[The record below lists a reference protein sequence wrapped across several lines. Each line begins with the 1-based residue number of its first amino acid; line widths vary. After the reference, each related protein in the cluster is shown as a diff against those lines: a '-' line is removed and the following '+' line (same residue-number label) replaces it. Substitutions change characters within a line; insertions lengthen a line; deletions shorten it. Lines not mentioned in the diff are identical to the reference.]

1 MTGFPS
7 QNGIGQGTFEV
18 SMSEQTSV
26 EQLLDRIEG
35 LPVLPVVAAKLLEI
49 TEDELSSAKD
59 VAKLIES
66 DPSLT
71 AKTLKMANSPV
82 YRKSG
87 DIGTIPD
94 AVRFIGFNAVKS
106 TVLTLSVMGLFDAKR
121 AENKFDPDAFWL
133 HSLACGV
140 CCRELSAQ
148 TRSGSSF
155 MEESFVCGMLHDI
168 GKILMFQYLPEEWEQ
183 VMQVADRNKV
193 SVAEAERTVLGV
205 DHASVGSELLRRWKI
220 PEHICDAISLH
231 HGAPQ
236 KTGLQDLSLKLTTI
250 VHLSNVVAHVQ
261 KIGSSGDEAPRLI
274 RDEMRTSLSLSQE
287 DVGRIAEGLTDKV
300 WDTAGVMGI
309 KGSEKKSPFELLQE
323 SDRRMVLL
331 RSFFETQQQYRTLFD
346 SFPDA
351 LFLMTEV
358 VFDCNDQ
365 ACSLLGCGRG
375 EIIDQSLHAF
385 LPPTQPDG
393 RVSEEMMQERM
404 EHAFAGTPQSFYFQ
418 MRRQSGDLLDTEITL
433 KAFPVVN
440 NPTLQMTIRDIRERK
455 RAEELVRM
463 AYDDLEV
470 RVDKRTVELKKE
482 IAERKRIEQ
491 SLRTAKAETDNACRE
506 LLEAN
511 TRLEQATARSRNL
524 AEKAQAASVAKSE
537 FLANMS
543 HEIRTPMNGVIGM
556 TGLLL
561 DSELAPEHREYAE
574 TIRSSADSLLALVN
588 DILDFSK
595 IEAGQM
601 ELEVLDFDLRTTVE
615 DVTDMLAVRAND
627 KGLEASCLI
636 QSDVP
641 ALVRGD
647 PGRLR
652 QILINLMGNG
662 IKFTEKGEV
671 HTRVTVERETD
682 SHVTARFSVMDTGI
696 GIPKDRVDR
705 LFKSFSQLD
714 ASITR
719 RYGGSG
725 LGLAICKQLA
735 EMMGGQIGVESPSTS
750 LRTGEQG
757 RGSVFWFTV
766 ALEKQPA
773 GSRVEEIIPEDI
785 RGVRVLVVD
794 DHATN
799 RMVLRELL
807 RSWRCRFEEAA
818 GGLEALERLGQA
830 QAEGDPFRVAMLDM
844 QMPNMDGR
852 TLGVKIKADPLLS
865 DTLLVMLTSAGQ
877 RGDVAALQE
886 IGFAAYLNKPVKNSH
901 LYDCLTMVLGIP
913 GTGSEDPARQM
924 ITRHS
929 LREGKKRRTRILVA
943 EDNVVNQKVALRI
956 LEKLGYHADAVA
968 NGQEAVTA
976 LETVPYDLV
985 LMDVQMPEMNGFEAT
1000 RAIRD
1005 PQSKVLRRDI
1015 PIIAMT
1021 AHVLKGDRDRC
1032 LEAGMD
1038 DYISKPVTTSALNEI
1053 LEKRLGA
1060 GGNGKPSVP
1069 QLVPTL
1075 PVPVNIQRLNDITDG
1090 DLEFEQELIES
1101 FLADTE
1107 RHVADL
1113 ESAVQG
1119 DDGEEV
1125 RLQAHAIK
1133 GSSANAGAKRLE
1145 EIAVRLEEIRV
1156 GKEPERAQAL
1166 LDDLRSE
1173 FERVRE
1179 YLQDHME
1186 SQQPCIAA
1194 TAGP

>member
-1 MTGFPS
+1 
-7 QNGIGQGTFEV
+7 
-18 SMSEQTSV
+18 MSDQASV
-26 EQLLDRIEG
+26 GKLLDRIEG
-35 LPVLPVVAAKLLEI
+35 LPVLPVVAVKLLEI

-59 VAKLIES
+59 VASLIES

-106 TVLTLSVMGLFDAKR
+106 TVLTLSVMGLFDAR
-121 AENKFDPDAFWL
+121 RDGNSFDPDAFWL

-140 CCRELSAQ
+140 CCRDLSTQ

-155 MEESFVCGMLHDI
+155 VEESFVCGMLHDV
-168 GKILMFQYLPEEWEQ
+168 GKILLFQYLPEEWEQ
-183 VMQVADRNKV
+183 VMQVADRNKM

-231 HGAPQ
+231 HGAPE
-236 KTGLQDLSLKLTTI
+236 KSGTVDLTRKLTGI
-250 VHLSNVVAHVQ
+250 VLLSNAVAHVQ
-261 KIGSSGDEAPRLI
+261 KIGSGGDEAPRLI
-274 RDEMRTSLSLSQE
+274 SDEMRTPLSLSRE
-287 DVGRIAEGLTDKV
+287 DVGQIAEGLTEKV

-309 KGSEKKSPFELLQE
+309 KGSEKKSAFELLQE
-323 SDRRMVLL
+323 SDRRMAVL
-331 RSFFETQQQYRTLFD
+331 RSFSETQQQYRTLFD

-358 VFDCNDQ
+358 VFDCNEQ

-375 EIIDQSLHAF
+375 GIIDRSLHAF

-393 RVSEEMMQERM
+393 RASEEMLRERM
-404 EHAFAGTPQSFYFQ
+404 GHAFAGTPQSFYFQ
-418 MRRQSGDLLDTEITL
+418 MGRPNGDLLDTEITL

-455 RAEELVRM
+455 RAEELVRR
-463 AYDDLEV
+463 AYDELEV
-470 RVDKRTVELKKE
+470 RVEARTADLTKE
-482 IAERKRIEQ
+482 IAERKKIEQ
-491 SLRTAKAETDNACRE
+491 SLRTAKAEADKACRE

-511 TRLEQATARSRNL
+511 TRLEQATARSRSL

-561 DSELAPEHREYAE
+561 DSDLALEQREYAE
-574 TIRSSADSLLALVN
+574 TIRSSADSLLALIN

-615 DVTDMLAVRAND
+615 DVTDVLAVRAND
-627 KGLEASCLI
+627 KGLEFSCLV
-636 QSDVP
+636 QSEAP
-641 ALVRGD
+641 TLLRGD

-671 HTRVTVERETD
+671 HTRVTLEQETD
-682 SHVTARFSVMDTGI
+682 RHVTARFSVRDTGI
-696 GIPKDRVDR
+696 GIPQDRVDR
-705 LFKSFSQLD
+705 LFKSFSQVD

-719 RYGGSG
+719 RYGGTG

-735 EMMGGQIGVESPSTS
+735 EMMGGEIGVES
-750 LRTGEQG
+750 REGK
-757 RGSVFWFTV
+757 GSEFWFTV

-773 GSRVEEIIPEDI
+773 GNPVEVILPQDI

-794 DHATN
+794 DNATN
-799 RMVLRELL
+799 RLVLRELL
-807 RSWRCRFEEAA
+807 RSWGCRFEEASD
-818 GGLEALERLGQA
+818 GSGALERLGQA
-830 QAEGDPFRVAMLDM
+830 QAEGDPFRIALLDM
-844 QMPNMDGR
+844 QMPGMDGR
-852 TLGVKIKADPLLS
+852 TLGEKIKGDPVLS

-877 RGDVAALQE
+877 RGDVSALQE
-886 IGFAAYLNKPVKNSH
+886 IGFAAYLNKPVRNSH
-901 LYDCLTMVLGIP
+901 LHDCLTTVLGIP
-913 GTGSEDPARQM
+913 ADGSGGSVRQM

-929 LREGKKRRTRILVA
+929 LKEGKKRRTRILVA

-956 LEKLGYHADAVA
+956 LEKIGFHADAVA

-976 LETVPYDLV
+976 LETLPYDLV
-985 LMDVQMPEMNGFEAT
+985 LMDVQMPEMNGLEAT

-1005 PQSKVLRRDI
+1005 PEAKVLRRDI
-1015 PIIAMT
+1015 PIVAMT
-1021 AHVLKGDRDRC
+1021 AHALKGDRDKC
-1032 LEAGMD
+1032 LEAGMN
-1038 DYISKPVTTSALNEI
+1038 DYISKPVTTSALREI
-1053 LEKRLGA
+1053 LEKLLGPDQS
-1060 GGNGKPSVP
+1060 GKASSPAP
-1069 QLVPTL
+1069 APTL
-1075 PVPVNIQRLNDITDG
+1075 PVPVNVQRLNDITDG
-1090 DLEFEQELIES
+1090 DLSFEQELIES

-1107 RHVADL
+1107 RHLTDL
-1113 ESAVQG
+1113 ESAVREE
-1119 DDGEEV
+1119 DGEALK
-1125 RLQAHAIK
+1125 LQAHAIK
-1133 GSSANAGAKRLE
+1133 GTSANAGARRLE
-1145 EIAVRLEEIRV
+1145 EIAARIEEIRV
-1156 GKEPERAQAL
+1156 EKESERAREL
-1166 LDDLRSE
+1166 LEDLRAE

-1179 YLQDHME
+1179 YLQDHMK
-1186 SQQPCIAA
+1186 SLQPRIAA
-1194 TAGP
+1194 AAGC

>member
-1 MTGFPS
+1 
-7 QNGIGQGTFEV
+7 
-18 SMSEQTSV
+18 MSDQASV

-35 LPVLPVVAAKLLEI
+35 LPVLPVVAVKLLEI
-49 TEDELSSAKD
+49 TEDELSSARD

-71 AKTLKMANSPV
+71 AKTLKMANSAV

-106 TVLTLSVMGLFDAKR
+106 TVLTLSVMGLFDAKK
-121 AENKFDPDAFWL
+121 AGNKFDPDAFWL

-140 CCRELSAQ
+140 CCRDLSVQ
-148 TRSGSSF
+148 IRSGSSF
-155 MEESFVCGMLHDI
+155 VEESFVCGMLHDM
-168 GKILMFQYLPEEWEQ
+168 GKILLFQYLPKEWEQ
-183 VMQVADRNKV
+183 VLRVVDRNKV
-193 SVAEAERTVLGV
+193 SVAEAERAVLGT
-205 DHASVGSELLRRWKI
+205 DHASVGSELLRRWKL
-220 PEHICDAISLH
+220 PTQICDAISLH

-236 KTGLQDLSLKLTTI
+236 ESGTVDLSVKLSTI
-250 VHLSNVVAHVQ
+250 VQLANAVAHVQ
-261 KIGSSGDEAPRLI
+261 KIGSGGDEAPRLI
-274 RDEMRTSLSLSQE
+274 SNEMRTPLSLSRQ
-287 DVGRIAEGLTDKV
+287 DVSQIAEGLTEKV

-309 KGSEKKSPFELLQE
+309 KGSEKKSAFELLQE
-323 SDRRMVLL
+323 SDRRMAVL
-331 RSFFETQQQYRTLFD
+331 RSFSETQQRYRTLFD

-358 VFDCNDQ
+358 VFDCNEQ
-365 ACSLLGCGRG
+365 ACSLLDCGRG
-375 EIIDQSLHAF
+375 EIIDQSLQAF

-393 RVSEEMMQERM
+393 RTSEEMLQERM

-418 MRRQSGDLLDTEITL
+418 MGRPNGDLLDTEITL

-455 RAEELVRM
+455 RAEELVRR
-463 AYDDLEV
+463 AYDELEV
-470 RVDKRTVELKKE
+470 RVEERTADLTRE
-482 IAERKRIEQ
+482 IAERKKIEQ
-491 SLRTAKAETDNACRE
+491 SLRKAKAETDKACQE
-506 LLEAN
+506 LLDAN
-511 TRLEQATARSRNL
+511 KRLEQATARSRSL

-561 DSELAPEHREYAE
+561 DSDLPLDQREYAE
-574 TIRSSADSLLALVN
+574 TIRSSADSLLALIN

-601 ELEVLDFDLRTTVE
+601 ELEVLDFDLRTTIE
-615 DVTDMLAVRAND
+615 DVTDMLAMRAHD
-627 KGLEASCLI
+627 KRLELTCLV
-636 QSDVP
+636 QPDVP
-641 ALVRGD
+641 SLMRGD

-671 HTRVTVERETD
+671 HTRVTLEEETK

-696 GIPKDRVDR
+696 GIPQDRVDR
-705 LFKSFSQLD
+705 LFKSFSQVD

-719 RYGGSG
+719 RYGGTG

-735 EMMGGQIGVESPSTS
+735 EMMGGEIGVES
-750 LRTGEQG
+750 REGE
-757 RGSVFWFTV
+757 GSEFWFTV
-766 ALEKQPA
+766 TLEKQPP
-773 GSRVEEIIPEDI
+773 GSRVEVIMPEDI
-785 RGVRVLVVD
+785 RGVRLLVVD
-794 DHATN
+794 DNATN
-799 RMVLRELL
+799 RLVLRELL
-807 RSWRCRFEEAA
+807 RSWGCRFEEAA
-818 GGLEALERLGQA
+818 DGKEALERLALA
-830 QAEGDPFRVAMLDM
+830 QAVGDPFRVALLDM

-852 TLGVKIKADPLLS
+852 TLGEKIKAEPLLS

-886 IGFAAYLNKPVKNSH
+886 IGFAAYLNKPVRNSH
-901 LYDCLTMVLGIP
+901 LHECLTTVLGIP
-913 GTGSEDPARQM
+913 AGGSGGSARQM

-929 LREGKKRRTRILVA
+929 LKEGKKRRSRVLVA

-976 LETVPYDLV
+976 LKTVPYNLV
-985 LMDVQMPEMNGFEAT
+985 FMDVQMPVMNGLDAT

-1005 PQSKVLRRDI
+1005 PQVKVLHRDI
-1015 PIIAMT
+1015 PIVAMT
-1021 AHVLKGDRDRC
+1021 AHVLKGDRDKC
-1032 LEAGMD
+1032 LEAGMN
-1038 DYISKPVTTSALNEI
+1038 DYISKPVTTSALKEI
-1053 LEKRLGA
+1053 LEKILGA
-1060 GGNGKPSVP
+1060 HRDGKASSPTP
-1069 QLVPTL
+1069 APTL
-1075 PVPVNIQRLNDITDG
+1075 PVPVNVQRLNDITDG
-1090 DLEFEQELIES
+1090 DRAFEQELIES
-1101 FLADTE
+1101 FLTDTE
-1107 RHVADL
+1107 RHITDL
-1113 ESAVQG
+1113 ESAVREE
-1119 DDGEEV
+1119 DGEALK
-1125 RLQAHAIK
+1125 LQAHAIK
-1133 GSSANAGAKRLE
+1133 GSSANAGATRLE

-1156 GKEPERAQAL
+1156 EMESERAREL
-1166 LDDLRSE
+1166 IEDLRSE

-1179 YLQDHME
+1179 YLRDHVE
-1186 SQQPCIAA
+1186 SHQPRIAA
-1194 TAGP
+1194 AAGS

>member
-1 MTGFPS
+1 
-7 QNGIGQGTFEV
+7 
-18 SMSEQTSV
+18 MSDQASV
-26 EQLLDRIEG
+26 EKLLDRIEG
-35 LPVLPVVAAKLLEI
+35 LPVLPVVAVKLLEI

-59 VAKLIES
+59 VANLIES

-71 AKTLKMANSPV
+71 AKTLKMANSAV

-121 AENKFDPDAFWL
+121 DGNNFDPDAFWL
-133 HSLACGV
+133 HSLACGI
-140 CCRELSAQ
+140 CCRDLSTQ

-155 MEESFVCGMLHDI
+155 VEESFVCGMLHDV
-168 GKILMFQYLPEEWEQ
+168 GKILLFQYLPEEWEQ
-183 VMQVADRNKV
+183 VIQVADRNKM
-193 SVAEAERTVLGV
+193 SVAEAEKTVLGV

-231 HGAPQ
+231 HGTPE
-236 KTGLQDLSLKLTTI
+236 KTGTVDLSLKLSTI
-250 VHLSNVVAHVQ
+250 LQLSNAVAHVQ
-261 KIGSSGDEAPRLI
+261 KIGSGGDESPRLI
-274 RDEMRTSLSLSQE
+274 SDEMRTPLSLSRE
-287 DVGRIAEGLTDKV
+287 DVGQIAEGLTEKV

-309 KGSEKKSPFELLQE
+309 KGSEKKSAFELLQE
-323 SDRRMVLL
+323 SDRRMAVL
-331 RSFFETQQQYRTLFD
+331 RSFSETQQQYRTLYD

-393 RVSEEMMQERM
+393 RASEEMLQERM
-404 EHAFAGTPQSFYFQ
+404 EYAFAGTPQSFYFQ
-418 MRRQSGDLLDTEITL
+418 MGRQNGDLLDTEITL
-433 KAFPVVN
+433 KAFPVIN

-455 RAEELVRM
+455 RAEELVRR
-463 AYDDLEV
+463 AYDELEV
-470 RVDKRTVELKKE
+470 RVDERTAELTKE
-482 IAERKRIEQ
+482 ITERKRIEQ
-491 SLRTAKAETDNACRE
+491 SLRTAKAEADRSCRE

-511 TRLEQATARSRNL
+511 TRLEQATTRSSSL
-524 AEKAQAASVAKSE
+524 AQKAQAASVAKSE

-561 DSELAPEHREYAE
+561 DSELAPEQREYAE
-574 TIRSSADSLLALVN
+574 TIRSSADSLLALIN

-627 KGLEASCLI
+627 KGLEFSCLV

-641 ALVRGD
+641 ALMRGD

-671 HTRVTVERETD
+671 HTRVTLQEETD

-696 GIPKDRVDR
+696 GIPQDRVDR
-705 LFKSFSQLD
+705 LFKSFSQVD
-714 ASITR
+714 TSITR

-735 EMMGGQIGVESPSTS
+735 EMMGGEIGVES
-750 LRTGEQG
+750 REGE
-757 RGSVFWFTV
+757 GSEFWFTV

-773 GSRVEEIIPEDI
+773 GSRVEVIIPEDI
-785 RGVRVLVVD
+785 RGARVLFVD
-794 DHATN
+794 DNATN
-799 RMVLRELL
+799 RLVLRELL
-807 RSWRCRFEEAA
+807 RSWGCRFEEASD
-818 GGLEALERLGQA
+818 GPEALARLGQA
-830 QAEGDPFRVAMLDM
+830 RAEGDPFRVALLDM
-844 QMPNMDGR
+844 QMPGMDGR
-852 TLGVKIKADPLLS
+852 TLGDKIKADPLLA

-877 RGDVAALQE
+877 RGDVAALQK
-886 IGFAAYLNKPVKNSH
+886 IGFAAYLNKPVRNSH
-901 LYDCLTMVLGIP
+901 LYECLTTVLGIP
-913 GTGSEDPARQM
+913 AGGSEGSARQ
-924 ITRHS
+924 IVTRHS
-929 LREGKKRRTRILVA
+929 LKEGKKRRTRILVA

-985 LMDVQMPEMNGFEAT
+985 LMDVQMPEMNGLEAT
-1000 RAIRD
+1000 RAIRA
-1005 PQSKVLRRDI
+1005 PQAKVLCRDI
-1015 PIIAMT
+1015 PIVAMT
-1021 AHVLKGDRDRC
+1021 AHALKGDRDKC
-1032 LEAGMD
+1032 LEAGMN
-1038 DYISKPVTTSALNEI
+1038 DYISKPVTTSALKEI

-1060 GGNGKPSVP
+1060 DEKDNPSLP
-1069 QLVPTL
+1069 PPAPRL

-1090 DLEFEQELIES
+1090 DREFERELIEA

-1107 RHVADL
+1107 RHVTDL
-1113 ESAVQG
+1113 ESAVREE
-1119 DDGEEV
+1119 DGEA
-1125 RLQAHAIK
+1125 LKIQAHAIK
-1133 GSSANAGAKRLE
+1133 GSSANAGARRLE

-1156 GKEPERAQAL
+1156 EKESERAREL
-1166 LDDLRSE
+1166 IEDLRSE

-1179 YLQDHME
+1179 YLLDHME
-1186 SQQPCIAA
+1186 SHQPLSAA
-1194 TAGP
+1194 AAGS